1 MNSDVSRTAFLKAV
15 SLCSDWQAHLD
26 WFLQREQL
34 YVLVRY
40 QKVSSCNLLKPG
52 VPGARFR
59 ERSTNDYTGYF
70 LFVVMENVA
79 ECNLREEG
87 LILLTAWED
96 TIMGEKEEWQVW
108 EAAGHFV
115 SVLKKQK
122 VDRKWGLLKL
132 TSVYPLPSVQLCLL
146 STTFGRAPIPKFKC
160 SSI

>member
-34 YVLVRY
+34 YVLVLY
-40 QKVSSCNLLKPG
+40 QKVSSCNMLRPG
-52 VPGARFR
+52 VPGARLK

-70 LFVVMENVA
+70 LFIVMENVA

-96 TIMGEKEEWQVW
+96 TVYYGRERRMAGVGGSWSLCVCTQKAESRQEMRSTQAHLYLPTSIS
-108 EAAGHFV
+108 AALSPIH
-115 SVLKKQK
+115 
-122 VDRKWGLLKL
+122 
-132 TSVYPLPSVQLCLL
+132 YLPK
-146 STTFGRAPIPKFKC
+146 STNT
-160 SSI
+160 